1 MSGPTSPQTPRL
13 GKLVKNVTTNSPTKE
28 GELSS
33 RIILMRSD
41 YLPGFLINIITLERD
56 ICLEIDSVLI
66 TINYIDYKTQSN
78 GFRWSECGFLVGVRP
93 PRLWGL

>member
-1 MSGPTSPQTPRL
+1 
-13 GKLVKNVTTNSPTKE
+13 
-28 GELSS
+28 
-33 RIILMRSD
+33 MRSD

-66 TINYIDYKTQSN
+66 TINYIDYETQSN
-78 GFRWSECGFLVGVRP
+78 GFRWSECGFLSGVRP